1 MTFDTLQNTSECHEV
16 PRLPRETQKLALL
29 ENLPEARPYSN
40 RADGCEWLRTVG
52 QREPLLRERKGKEGN
67 GRDRKGKE
75 GNRMERTGK
84 ERKERERKGKKGKE
98 RERKGKDGKG
108 RERKGKDGKGRKG
121 RERKGEVDLEISRRR
136 MTVLKWACL
145 AIAHCHSMFPRRA
158 EMTLLR
164 VIPTMTFIKGS
175 LVGETSVLRTFRM
188 SGKEL
193 VKERVSEG
201 KS

>member
-16 PRLPRETQKLALL
+16 PRLPRETQKLPLL

-75 GNRMERTGK
+75 GKGMERTGK

-108 RERKGKDGKGRKG
+108 RERKGKDGKGREG

-136 MTVLKWACL
+136 MTVL
-145 AIAHCHSMFPRRA
+145 
-158 EMTLLR
+158 
-164 VIPTMTFIKGS
+164 
-175 LVGETSVLRTFRM
+175 RTKILPQNED
-188 SGKEL
+188 SAGPA
-193 VKERVSEG
+193 SEE
-201 KS
+201 KR